1 MRAEAA
7 SHSNTIE
14 RKASVV
20 SSEVPPLRAGIVG
33 AGLMGRWHAEAVRK
47 AGGRV
52 SAVADLNLNV
62 ARRLAAGYHN
72 AQSFSDVGQ
81 MLNETSLDV
90 LHICSPLSTHRSVA
104 EQAIAADVNL
114 LIEKPLT
121 STAAE
126 TVHLYNQAAERGVLV
141 CPVHQFVFQDGA
153 LKAKEWLSQIGRL
166 VHINAVTCSAGGAS
180 LASEQLDIIA
190 ADILPHPLS
199 LMQMFLSD
207 SLSERHWEAV
217 RPRCGELRISSEV
230 AGTTLSIFISMNGRP
245 TMNSFQIIGT
255 QGTIHVNLF
264 HGYAFM
270 EPGMVSRAK
279 KIAYP
284 FESALRSLSAAT
296 INLGR
301 RTARRETAYPGLQRL
316 VGSFYTAIR
325 AKSQS
330 PITPEEAIAIARV
343 RDFLIHLAEPLKRE
357 RECMGS

>member
-1 MRAEAA
+1 MISNAA
-7 SHSNTIE
+7 S
-14 RKASVV
+14 
-20 SSEVPPLRAGIVG
+20 LRAGIAG

-47 AGGRV
+47 AGGQV
-52 SAVADLNLNV
+52 SAVADLNLNL

-81 MLNETSLDV
+81 MLNETDLDV

-121 STAAE
+121 PTAAE
-126 TVHLYNQAAERGVLV
+126 TVHLYTEAAERGVLV
-141 CPVHQFVFQDGA
+141 CPVHQFVCQDGA

-166 VHINAVTCSAGGAS
+166 VHINAVTCSAGGAG
-180 LASEQLDIIA
+180 LPLEQLDIIA

-199 LMQMFLSD
+199 LMQIFLPD
-207 SLSERHWEAV
+207 GLSERHWEAV
-217 RPRCGELRISSEV
+217 RPRVGELRISSAV

-245 TMNSFQIIGT
+245 TTNSFQIIGT
-255 QGTIHVNLF
+255 HGTIHLNLF

-270 EPGMVSRAK
+270 EPGTVSRAR
-279 KIAYP
+279 KIAHP

-301 RTARRETAYPGLQRL
+301 RTARGETAYPGLQRL
-316 VGSFYTAIR
+316 VVSFYHALQT
-325 AKSQS
+325 KSPP
-330 PITPEEAIAIARV
+330 PITPDDTIAIARV
-343 RDFLIHLAEPLKRE
+343 RDSIIYSTEFLKRE
-357 RECMGS
+357 REYVRS